1 MIDLDIEYSKAE
13 QEYDLAAFDADP
25 NMVYELTV
33 CYPASGKEDMD
44 EIVSERQTMNEI
56 KKEIQLLGNSMSSK
70 MAGIMVI
77 AYEVDDSRPV
87 PAYMLIQKELKG

>member
-33 CYPASGKEDMD
+33 RFPASGIID

-56 KKEIQLLGNSMSSK
+56 KTEIQLLGNSMSSK